1 MKKMSLFF
9 FLLFAAGI
17 SFCQGWTQTQL
28 DSANTA
34 KGSDNLT
41 TVEKEAIQYINL
53 ARLYPQ
59 LFVSNELENY
69 TGPSRYGDYLKNS
82 SYKKS
87 LIREMSVM
95 KPVGALMY
103 DKAMYELATCF
114 AGEIGKAGLVTHK
127 RKKCPYGYM
136 AECCSFGM
144 DTGKDIAMQWL
155 IDDKSPGLGHRI
167 NCLNKEYS
175 LVGIAVQDHKVYS
188 KCAVADM
195 K

>member
-1 MKKMSLFF
+1 MASF
-9 FLLFAAGI
+9 I
-17 SFCQGWTQTQL
+17 FCQAWTRAQL

-34 KGSDNLT
+34 KEADHLT
-41 TVEKEAIQYINL
+41 AAEKEAIQYINL

-59 LFVSNELENY
+59 MFVSNELENY
-69 TGPSRYGDYLKNS
+69 TGPSRYGEYLKNS

-103 DKAMYELATCF
+103 DKAMYELASCF
-114 AGEIGKAGLVTHK
+114 AAEIGKAGLVTHK
-127 RKKCPYGYM
+127 RKKCPDGYL

-167 NCLNKEYS
+167 NCLNQAYS
-175 LVGIAVQDHKVYS
+175 LVGIAVHDHKAYS
-188 KCAVADM
+188 TCAVADM